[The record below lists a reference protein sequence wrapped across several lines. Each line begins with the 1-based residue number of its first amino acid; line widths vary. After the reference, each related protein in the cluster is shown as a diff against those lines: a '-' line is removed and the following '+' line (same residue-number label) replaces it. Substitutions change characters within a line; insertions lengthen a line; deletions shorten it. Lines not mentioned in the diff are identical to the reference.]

1 VHAKRMKHCASPEVV
16 RLPEALIYVQQQ
28 RVSVRHCTHNLGPLF
43 EPAASI
49 IYSTHTSQ
57 AVEGTG
63 QPCSKSAHHSALLSA
78 HTALRVSRDG
88 CCRVC
93 ANTGYCSS
101 LLLSLCV
108 GRKAK
113 MATLSQCKWLLA
125 IATQSVLLHLTM
137 GHSLLAA
144 HAVFTQV
151 CHNTSS
157 ALTSHSTGNTVCL

>member
-1 VHAKRMKHCASPEVV
+1 MKHCASPEVV

-57 AVEGTG
+57 AVERTG

-113 MATLSQCKWLLA
+113 MATLSQCKTA
-125 IATQSVLLHLTM
+125 
-137 GHSLLAA
+137 
-144 HAVFTQV
+144 
-151 CHNTSS
+151 
-157 ALTSHSTGNTVCL
+157 TSHRHTKCAATPHNGTLTAGRACSVHTSLPQYQ